1 MSHVLRRAA
10 VAAAALTALV
20 VTAAPALGHEHR
32 AIGAYAFVVG
42 WKNEPT
48 YSGFSN
54 AVQLFLSD
62 ATGKNPVTDLG
73 DTLNVTP
80 VFNGQK
86 GETLP
91 LHAAFGK
98 TYGTPGEY
106 DSALTPTR
114 PGTYAFHF
122 TGTIAGQ
129 NIDETFTS
137 SEKTFSN
144 VADAGGIQF
153 PAKDPSNGELAAKLT
168 NLDPRIASLRAAQ
181 AQAASKASRATTLGV
196 AGIAVGLLG
205 LAVAAV
211 ALRSGGKRGAE
222 PAVRSETVTAA

>member
-1 MSHVLRRAA
+1 VSNALRRAA
-10 VAAAALTALV
+10 VAAAALSAV
-20 VTAAPALGHEHR
+20 VVSVAPALAHEHR
-32 AIGAYAFVVG
+32 TTGAYTFTVG

-54 AVQLFLSD
+54 AVQLFLAD
-62 ATGKNPVTDLG
+62 ASGKPVTNLG

-86 GETLP
+86 GETLALRP
-91 LHAAFGK
+91 AFGA
-98 TYGTPGEY
+98 TYGTQGEY

-122 TGTIAGQ
+122 TGSIAGQ

-168 NLDPRIASLRAAQ
+168 NLDPRIASLQAAQ
-181 AQAASKASRATTLGV
+181 AQAASKASRATTLGLI
-196 AGIAVGLLG
+196 GIVVGLLG
-205 LAVAAV
+205 IVMAGV
-211 ALRSGGKRGAE
+211 ALKSGGKRRAE
-222 PAVRSETVTAA
+222 PAVRSETVAAS

>member
-1 MSHVLRRAA
+1 MSHALCRAA
-10 VAAAALTALV
+10 VAAAALTAV
-20 VTAAPALGHEHR
+20 VAFAAPALAHEHR
-32 AIGAYAFVVG
+32 TIGAYTFTVG

-54 AVQLFLSD
+54 AVQMFLAD
-62 ATGKNPVTDLG
+62 AAGKPVTNLG

-86 GETLP
+86 GETLALRP
-91 LHAAFGK
+91 AFGA
-98 TYGTPGEY
+98 TYGTQGEY

-122 TGTIAGQ
+122 TGSIAGQ

-137 SEKTFSN
+137 SDKTFSN

-168 NLDPRIASLRAAQ
+168 NLDPRIASLQAAQ
-181 AQAASKASRATTLGV
+181 TQAASKASRATTLGV
-196 AGIAVGLLG
+196 LGIVVGLLG
-205 LAVAAV
+205 IVVAAV
-211 ALRSGGKRGAE
+211 ALKSGGRRRNE
-222 PAVRSETVTAA
+222 PAVRSETVAAS

>member
-1 MSHVLRRAA
+1 VSHALRRAA
-10 VAAAALTALV
+10 VAAAALTAV
-20 VTAAPALGHEHR
+20 VVSAAPALAHEHR
-32 AIGAYAFVVG
+32 TIGAYAFTVG

-54 AVQLFLSD
+54 AVQLFLAD
-62 ATGKNPVTDLG
+62 AAGKPVTNLG

-91 LHAAFGK
+91 LHAAFGA
-98 TYGTPGEY
+98 TYGTQGEY

-122 TGTIAGQ
+122 TGSIAGQ

-153 PAKDPSNGELAAKLT
+153 PARDPSNGELAAKLT
-168 NLDPRIASLRAAQ
+168 NLDPRIASLQAAQ

-196 AGIAVGLLG
+196 LGIVVGLLG
-205 LAVAAV
+205 IVVAAV
-211 ALRSGGKRGAE
+211 ALKSGSRRRAE
-222 PAVRSETVTAA
+222 PGVRSETVAAS

>member
-1 MSHVLRRAA
+1 MSHALRRAV
-10 VAAAALTALV
+10 VAAAALTAV
-20 VTAAPALGHEHR
+20 VVSAAPALAHEHR
-32 AIGAYAFVVG
+32 TIGAYTFTVG

-54 AVQLFLSD
+54 AVQLFLAD
-62 ATGKNPVTDLG
+62 AAAKPVTDLG

-122 TGTIAGQ
+122 TGPIAGQ

-137 SEKTFSN
+137 SDKTFSN

-168 NLDPRIASLRAAQ
+168 NLDPRIASLQAAQ
-181 AQAASKASRATTLGV
+181 AQAASKASRATTFALI
-196 AGIAVGLLG
+196 GIVVGLLG
-205 LAVAAV
+205 IVVAAV
-211 ALRSGGKRGAE
+211 ALKSGGGRRAE
-222 PAVRSETVTAA
+222 PAVRSETVAAS

>member
-1 MSHVLRRAA
+1 VSHALRRAA
-10 VAAAALTALV
+10 VAAAALTAV
-20 VTAAPALGHEHR
+20 VISAAPALAHEHR
-32 AIGAYAFVVG
+32 TIGAYTFTVG

-54 AVQLFLSD
+54 AVQLFLAD
-62 ATGKNPVTDLG
+62 AAGKPVTDLG

-80 VFNGQK
+80 VFNAQK

-129 NIDETFTS
+129 NVDETFTS

-168 NLDPRIASLRAAQ
+168 NLDPRIASLQAAQ
-181 AQAASKASRATTLGV
+181 AQAASKASRATTFGLI
-196 AGIAVGLLG
+196 GIVVGLLG
-205 LAVAAV
+205 IVAAAV
-211 ALRSGGKRGAE
+211 ALKAGGKRRAE
-222 PAVRSETVTAA
+222 PAVRSETVAAS